1 MGALRKQMESDMVV
15 RGMSPRTRESY
26 LASVADLAKFYKRSP
41 DAVSEHEVQRYL
53 LHLIQERKLAWSS
66 VNVAA
71 SALKFFYRVTLKRRE
86 AEFSVPGPH
95 QPQRLPQIL
104 STEEVMLLIEAAANP
119 KHRALLL
126 TTYAA
131 GLRLSEVIR
140 LRVSDVDSSRMTLRI
155 EQGKGAKDRY
165 ALLSPRLL
173 KELRTYWLAFRPK
186 DWLFPNSRDGAKP
199 LGKHTVHRIY
209 HRAKDKARIAK
220 PGGIHAL
227 RHAFAT
233 HMLEGGVNV
242 HTIQRLMGH
251 SDLGTTTRYFHL
263 ARAHLANTPSPLELL
278 DTGRAAAQ

>member
-26 LASVADLAKFYKRSP
+26 IAGVAGLARFYKRSP
-41 DAVSEHEVQRYL
+41 DSIGEQDVQRYL
-53 LHLIQERKLAWSS
+53 LHLIEERKLAWSS

-71 SALKFFYRVTLKRRE
+71 SALKFFYHVSLKRKD
-86 AEFSVPGPH
+86 ADFCVPGPH
-95 QPQRLPQIL
+95 QPQRLPRIL
-104 STEEVMLLIEAAANP
+104 SPEEVMRLIEAAANP

-131 GLRLSEVIR
+131 GLRLSEVSR
-140 LRVSDVDSSRMTLRI
+140 LRVSDIDSSRMTLRI

-186 DWLFPNSRDGAKP
+186 DWLFPNARDGAKP

-209 HRAKDKARIAK
+209 HRAKDAAGITK

-242 HTIQRLMGH
+242 HIIQRLMGH

-263 ARAHLANTPSPLELL
+263 AREHLANTPSPLELL
-278 DTGRAAAQ
+278 KRTNTTPR